1 MSGPDPKD
9 SNGNFIPPSAVP
21 DNKVL
26 HPLFGTYTRTETYN
40 VLGQKPGTTYH
51 LHCEAFL
58 DDPVA
63 KTWTVSKVAR
73 ITEQHSINP
82 HIHKT
87 TTQVHKVK
95 AKVSF
100 KEAAASL
107 AEFEKQCKEKP
118 HTFKPLFPDAPAM
131 EFTHYKAFAE
141 REGYVF
147 DAEGLP
153 HARPNAR
160 ALPLG
165 CIFNQEDVD
174 SANTHA
180 ARPDDEYNNA
190 GPASRSPGTHFIL
203 EQFTRAA
210 HSQDFNTATSGLRVL
225 NILDRFVE
233 QVEQAH
239 KKMQEYCE
247 KYEQLGQG
255 DLITDA
261 EKTLKMAESSIAQ
274 LKAYGVDTTQFSSF
288 LLQCQITCHILHA
301 EGLYDLM
308 NKGKGD
314 FDANEALF
322 KTRVNSALESYKK
335 IDDSDEGLKL
345 MKNMIVQSPA
355 PAVPATIG
363 QFIARYK
370 AQRKDYEPR
379 PPLPKPTIGQQ
390 RFKP

>member
-1 MSGPDPKD
+1 MSGPEPKD
-9 SNGNFIPPSAVP
+9 SNGNIIPPSAVP

-40 VLGQKPGTTYH
+40 VTGQKPGTTYH

-73 ITEQHSINP
+73 ITEQHSVNP
-82 HIHKT
+82 DIKKT
-87 TTQVHKVK
+87 VSHVHKVK
-95 AKVSF
+95 PKVSF
-100 KEAAASL
+100 KEAATAL

-118 HTFKPLFPDAPAM
+118 HTIKPLFPDAPAM
-131 EFTHYKAFAE
+131 GFTHFKAFAE

-147 DAEGLP
+147 DTQGLP

-160 ALPLG
+160 ALPIG

-174 SANTHA
+174 SANKNA
-180 ARPDDEYNNA
+180 ARPDDEYNNS
-190 GPASRSPGTHFIL
+190 GPASRAPGTHFLL

-233 QVEQAH
+233 QIEQAH
-239 KKMQEYCE
+239 KNMQEYCQ

-274 LKAYGVDTTQFSSF
+274 LKAYGVDTTQFASF
-288 LLQCQITCHILHA
+288 LQQCQITCHILHA

-314 FDANEALF
+314 FDSNEALF
-322 KTRVNSALESYKK
+322 KTRVNSALEAYKK
-335 IDDSDEGLKL
+335 IDDSDEGMKL
-345 MKNMIVQSPA
+345 LKNMIVQSPA
-355 PAVPATIG
+355 PSVPATIG
-363 QFIARYK
+363 KFIDGYK
-370 AQRKDYEPR
+370 EQRKGYEPR
-379 PPLPKPTIGQQ
+379 PPMPKPTIGQQ